1 MRTRLFY
8 LFFKQKTAYEMR
20 ISDWSSDVCS
30 SDLSQ
35 RKAVQWSGNAEWPA
49 LREPGR
55 QSHRRDQRAAAKGRG
70 SGHRSARQ
78 DRKSVVSGKRGSV
91 RVDLDGRVVIK
102 QKVTSVSDA
111 SYSLKSSQNNMQDP
125 YIEETMM

>member
-20 ISDWSSDVCS
+20 ISDWSSDVCNAE
-30 SDLSQ
+30 LSQ

-70 SGHRSARQ
+70 SGHRSARHDLDAGHDYLPSASGLLQ
-78 DRKSVVSGKRGSV
+78 VPAGDGHVRRAARQRVFTRGVVGERLGHVLSV
-91 RVDLDGRVVIK
+91 R
-102 QKVTSVSDA
+102 
-111 SYSLKSSQNNMQDP
+111 
-125 YIEETMM
+125 